1 MSGPATSWR
10 HLLVIAANA
19 AAAFQIGKVPGILGD
34 LGDDL
39 GIGLVQLGWI
49 FSLSSVVAA
58 GTAFLVPA
66 LVRRTGPRRLV
77 VVGLGCLVLGSVVGG
92 FAPDAAWLVAA
103 RVSDSAG
110 LLLVGVGG
118 PALLVASASRSV
130 GTSLMGFWPAAVP
143 AGTAAAMVATPALG
157 EVAGWRVVWLVG
169 GAVALLA
176 LLAMS
181 AAPHDGHRASSGWPT
196 AREVVR
202 PLRELGSAVTICLG
216 LVSACYS
223 LLWLGVLGLLPI
235 WFTDQMGFSVV
246 TATALTGLAFLTNA
260 VVTLTAGAL
269 QHRGIAG
276 GVLIATAGLVF
287 LPSVWLIYAAQLPL
301 PIAAAVACLFSGS
314 GGLLASANMRAIARH
329 SVDAQ
334 EAGDRVAV
342 VVQCTNIGQ
351 LTGPPLVA
359 LVVGTGRG
367 AAVAATLTVPAL
379 IVIGCG
385 LWLHALDARRACTA
399 APA

>member
-1 MSGPATSWR
+1 
-10 HLLVIAANA
+10 
-19 AAAFQIGKVPGILGD
+19 
-34 LGDDL
+34 
-39 GIGLVQLGWI
+39 
-49 FSLSSVVAA
+49 
-58 GTAFLVPA
+58 
-66 LVRRTGPRRLV
+66 
-77 VVGLGCLVLGSVVGG
+77 
-92 FAPDAAWLVAA
+92 
-103 RVSDSAG
+103 
-110 LLLVGVGG
+110 
-118 PALLVASASRSV
+118 
-130 GTSLMGFWPAAVP
+130 
-143 AGTAAAMVATPALG
+143 
-157 EVAGWRVVWLVG
+157 
-169 GAVALLA
+169 
-176 LLAMS
+176 
-181 AAPHDGHRASSGWPT
+181 
-196 AREVVR
+196 
-202 PLRELGSAVTICLG
+202 VTICLG